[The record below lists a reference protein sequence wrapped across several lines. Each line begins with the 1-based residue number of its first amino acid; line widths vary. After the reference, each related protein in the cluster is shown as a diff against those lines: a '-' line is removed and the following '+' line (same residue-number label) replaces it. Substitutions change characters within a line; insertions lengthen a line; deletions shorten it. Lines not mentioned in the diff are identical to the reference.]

1 MNIFKEQSAQLLFG
15 KTENMENM
23 NRKKKWLFDKLNE
36 SIDDIS
42 KSNLLINIVATVL
55 PECKIE
61 YLLEFLKKNINID
74 DFKAL
79 YLFPMSE
86 SWCGSEVPIIID
98 KINFLKLLKK
108 ELKGIEF
115 IEHRE
120 YLEECCRRLEKYKDE
135 IELREYLEN
144 ADYA

>member
-1 MNIFKEQSAQLLFG
+1 
-15 KTENMENM
+15 
-23 NRKKKWLFDKLNE
+23 
-36 SIDDIS
+36 
-42 KSNLLINIVATVL
+42 
-55 PECKIE
+55 
-61 YLLEFLKKNINID
+61 
-74 DFKAL
+74 
-79 YLFPMSE
+79 MSE

-120 YLEECCRRLEKYKDE
+120 YLEECCRSLEKYKDE